1 MTAPGRAERFRDLAE
16 TAFDILV
23 IGGGIS
29 GAAVARDAARRGFR
43 TALVE
48 AADFA
53 AGTSSRSSRL
63 VHGGLRY
70 LEHFEFD
77 LVFEASQE
85 RRTLL
90 RIATHLVRPLE
101 FHFPIFRD
109 GRIGRMKLDAGM
121 WLYDALSLFRN
132 IERHQMLDTEAML
145 AREPGLRA
153 EGLLGGARYFD
164 AQVDDARLV
173 VTTIVAAV
181 EAGATVVNRAEIV
194 RVDASDWPGHRA
206 LVRDAESGREVEV
219 DALAIVNATGAW
231 AEQMLDRVD
240 ADARGPGPGEDA
252 AAAVR
257 IRPSRGTHIHVARER
272 VGHSGALIFEAP
284 RDGRVMFILPWRED
298 LTLIGTTDEFFDG
311 RPHEVAATPGDI
323 AYLVEATRH
332 LLPASKLGPEDV
344 ISAWAGLRP
353 LVAPAAD
360 GDDEGAVSREFE
372 VHQHPPG
379 VFTLSG
385 GKLTSHRHMA
395 EATLDR
401 VQAFLAPAGVK
412 AIRKVDT
419 DKVPLPGA
427 ALPGS
432 GGAAQPDPGTCPLAG
447 TRARF
452 RRPAHARVRDESE
465 PGSRP
470 RRSKSAARREG
481 GRGEAA
487 PSGRSGV
494 FSAERDGPSR
504 RGHSLST
511 DAGRPRDA
519 LRDAGGGAPRRRSR
533 GPGAGLDSRTTDGG
547 SGTGTGLQGG
557 GRRRDPRLGGPR
569 EGGPLNGRPC
579 RWGHVLFGLAWLAA
593 ACAPADDTSDSSGV
607 PPDSTPSADAAA
619 VAPLPGEG
627 PTREYRILLV
637 NPLDVDAY
645 VSAAA
650 GAGSVVL
657 DTVPRRDSVRV
668 NVRVRADLVRLEA
681 RDAEGILLA
690 STDLALAGD
699 TLNRWDIEADTP
711 IRRVTIGPES
721 SLNGRKAL
729 YYGSDLCPDP
739 ALGAA
744 LGAGTMEEGG
754 RHEEAED
761 RAGARREYR
770 D

>member
-1 MTAPGRAERFRDLAE
+1 MTPAAAPGRAERFRSLAE

-53 AGTSSRSSRL
+53 RGTSSRSSRL

-101 FHFPIFRD
+101 FHFPIFRE
-109 GRIGRMKLDAGM
+109 GRIGRRKLDAGM

-132 IERHQMLDTEAML
+132 IERHQMLDPEAML
-145 AREPGLRA
+145 AREPGLRV

-181 EAGATVVNRAEIV
+181 EAGATVVNRAEVV
-194 RVDASDWPGHRA
+194 RIDTSDWPGHRA

-231 AEQMLDRVD
+231 AEQTLDRVTAGPRAPG
-240 ADARGPGPGEDA
+240 ADAGAAPGSGAGA
-252 AAAVR
+252 ASAVR

-284 RDGRVMFILPWRED
+284 QDGRVMFILPWRED

-323 AYLVEATRH
+323 AYLLEATRR

-353 LVAPAAD
+353 LVAPPAD
-360 GDDEGAVSREFE
+360 GADEGAVSREFE

-379 VFTLSG
+379 IFTLSG

-395 EATLDR
+395 EATVDR

-412 AIRKVDT
+412 ALRRVDT

-427 ALPGS
+427 RFRDLEALRGQIRARARALGLGCAS
-432 GGAAQPDPGTCPLAG
+432 AGLVRASADRLTRAYG
-447 TRARF
+447 TRAN
-452 RRPAHARVRDESE
+452 RV
-465 PGSRP
+465 
-470 RRSKSAARREG
+470 
-481 GRGEAA
+481 
-487 PSGRSGV
+487 
-494 FSAERDGPSR
+494 
-504 RGHSLST
+504 
-511 DAGRPRDA
+511 
-519 LRDAGGGAPRRRSR
+519 
-533 GPGAGLDSRTTDGG
+533 LD
-547 SGTGTGLQGG
+547 LVE
-557 GRRRDPRLGGPR
+557 RDPRLGER
-569 EGGPLNGRPC
+569 VVAERPHLLAEAVYSV
-579 RWGHVLFGLAWLAA
+579 RSEMALHVEDILFRRMRVGLETRSGTPEAARRVSEVVAPELDWTEERQMEEVKRALAFRAVDDGAIRQLAA
-593 ACAPADDTSDSSGV
+593 RAKGV
-607 PPDSTPSADAAA
+607 
-619 VAPLPGEG
+619 
-627 PTREYRILLV
+627 R
-637 NPLDVDAY
+637 
-645 VSAAA
+645 
-650 GAGSVVL
+650 
-657 DTVPRRDSVRV
+657 
-668 NVRVRADLVRLEA
+668 
-681 RDAEGILLA
+681 
-690 STDLALAGD
+690 
-699 TLNRWDIEADTP
+699 
-711 IRRVTIGPES
+711 
-721 SLNGRKAL
+721 
-729 YYGSDLCPDP
+729 
-739 ALGAA
+739 
-744 LGAGTMEEGG
+744 
-754 RHEEAED
+754 
-761 RAGARREYR
+761 
-770 D
+770 

>member
-1 MTAPGRAERFRDLAE
+1 MTAPGRAERFRNLAE

-53 AGTSSRSSRL
+53 SGTSSRSSRL

-109 GRIGRMKLDAGM
+109 GRIGRRKLDAGM

-132 IERHQMLDTEAML
+132 IERHQMLDTETML

-173 VTTIVAAV
+173 VTTIVAAA
-181 EAGATVVNRAEIV
+181 EAGATVVNRAEVV
-194 RVDASDWPGHRA
+194 RIDASDWPGHRA
-206 LVRDAESGREVEV
+206 LVRDAESGREVEI
-219 DALAIVNATGAW
+219 DALAVVNATGAW
-231 AEQMLDRVD
+231 AEQMLDRVT
-240 ADARGPGPGEDA
+240 ADARGSGPGEGAEDA

-311 RPHEVAATPGDI
+311 RPHEVAATPRDI

-427 ALPGS
+427 RFRDLDALRSRIRARARTKGLERAS
-432 GGAAQPDPGTCPLAG
+432 ADRLTRAYG
-447 TRARF
+447 TRANRVLDLVDRNPRLGETVVAGRPHLLAEAVYSVRSEMALHVEDILF
-452 RRPAHARVRDESE
+452 RRMRVGLET
-465 PGSRP
+465 
-470 RRSKSAARREG
+470 RSGTPEAARRVAEVVAPELDWTTERRTEEVERALAFRAVDDGAIRDLATRPKG
-481 GRGEAA
+481 GR
-487 PSGRSGV
+487 
-494 FSAERDGPSR
+494 
-504 RGHSLST
+504 
-511 DAGRPRDA
+511 
-519 LRDAGGGAPRRRSR
+519 
-533 GPGAGLDSRTTDGG
+533 
-547 SGTGTGLQGG
+547 
-557 GRRRDPRLGGPR
+557 
-569 EGGPLNGRPC
+569 
-579 RWGHVLFGLAWLAA
+579 
-593 ACAPADDTSDSSGV
+593 
-607 PPDSTPSADAAA
+607 
-619 VAPLPGEG
+619 
-627 PTREYRILLV
+627 
-637 NPLDVDAY
+637 
-645 VSAAA
+645 
-650 GAGSVVL
+650 
-657 DTVPRRDSVRV
+657 
-668 NVRVRADLVRLEA
+668 
-681 RDAEGILLA
+681 
-690 STDLALAGD
+690 
-699 TLNRWDIEADTP
+699 
-711 IRRVTIGPES
+711 
-721 SLNGRKAL
+721 
-729 YYGSDLCPDP
+729 
-739 ALGAA
+739 
-744 LGAGTMEEGG
+744 
-754 RHEEAED
+754 
-761 RAGARREYR
+761 
-770 D
+770 

>member
-1 MTAPGRAERFRDLAE
+1 MTPAAAPGRAERFRDLAE

-23 IGGGIS
+23 IGGGVS

-53 AGTSSRSSRL
+53 WGTSSRSSRL

-109 GRIGRMKLDAGM
+109 GRIGRRKLDAGM

-132 IERHQMLDTEAML
+132 LERHQMLDAETML

-181 EAGATVVNRAEIV
+181 EAGATVVNRAEVV

-206 LVRDAESGREVEV
+206 LVRDPESGREVAV

-231 AEQMLDRVD
+231 AEQVLDRVT
-240 ADARGPGPGEDA
+240 AGPRGSGRGDDPA
-252 AAAVR
+252 SAVR

-311 RPHEVAATPGDI
+311 RPQDVAATPGDI
-323 AYLVEATRH
+323 GYLLEATRH

-353 LVAPAAD
+353 LVAPPAEGARK
-360 GDDEGAVSREFE
+360 GADEGAVSREFE

-395 EATLDR
+395 EETMDR
-401 VQAFLAPAGVK
+401 VQAFLAPAGVTALRK
-412 AIRKVDT
+412 ADT

-427 ALPGS
+427 RFRDLDALRGRIRARARTQGLERAS
-432 GGAAQPDPGTCPLAG
+432 ADRLTRAYG
-447 TRARF
+447 TRANRVLDLVERNPRLGERIIGERPHLLAEAVYAVRSEMALHVEDILF
-452 RRPAHARVRDESE
+452 RRMRVGLET
-465 PGSRP
+465 
-470 RRSKSAARREG
+470 RSGTPEAARRVAEVVAPELDWT
-481 GRGEAA
+481 GE
-487 PSGRSGV
+487 RK
-494 FSAERDGPSR
+494 AEEVKRALTFRAVDDG
-504 RGHSLST
+504 
-511 DAGRPRDA
+511 AI
-519 LRDAGGGAPRRRSR
+519 
-533 GPGAGLDSRTTDGG
+533 
-547 SGTGTGLQGG
+547 
-557 GRRRDPRLGGPR
+557 R
-569 EGGPLNGRPC
+569 E
-579 RWGHVLFGLAWLAA
+579 LAA
-593 ACAPADDTSDSSGV
+593 RAKGV
-607 PPDSTPSADAAA
+607 
-619 VAPLPGEG
+619 
-627 PTREYRILLV
+627 R
-637 NPLDVDAY
+637 
-645 VSAAA
+645 
-650 GAGSVVL
+650 
-657 DTVPRRDSVRV
+657 
-668 NVRVRADLVRLEA
+668 
-681 RDAEGILLA
+681 
-690 STDLALAGD
+690 
-699 TLNRWDIEADTP
+699 
-711 IRRVTIGPES
+711 
-721 SLNGRKAL
+721 
-729 YYGSDLCPDP
+729 
-739 ALGAA
+739 
-744 LGAGTMEEGG
+744 
-754 RHEEAED
+754 
-761 RAGARREYR
+761 
-770 D
+770 

>member
-1 MTAPGRAERFRDLAE
+1 MTAPGRAERFRNLAE

-53 AGTSSRSSRL
+53 SGTSSRSSRL

-70 LEHFEFD
+70 LEHFELD

-109 GRIGRMKLDAGM
+109 GRIGRRKLDAGM

-181 EAGATVVNRAEIV
+181 EAGATVVNRADVV

-206 LVRDAESGREVEV
+206 LVRDVESGREVEV
-219 DALAIVNATGAW
+219 DALAVVNATGAW
-231 AEQMLDRVD
+231 AEQMLDRVA
-240 ADARGPGPGEDA
+240 ADARGPGPGEGA
-252 AAAVR
+252 AVAVR

-323 AYLVEATRH
+323 AYLVDATRH

-379 VFTLSG
+379 IFTLSG

-427 ALPGS
+427 RFRDLEALRSRIRARARSQGLERAS
-432 GGAAQPDPGTCPLAG
+432 ADRLTRAYG
-447 TRARF
+447 TRANRVLDLVDRNPRLGERVVAGRPHLLAEAVYSVRSEMALHVEDILF
-452 RRPAHARVRDESE
+452 RRMRVGLET
-465 PGSRP
+465 
-470 RRSKSAARREG
+470 RSGTPEAARRVAEVVAPELDWTTE
-481 GRGEAA
+481 RRTEEVKRALDFRAA
-487 PSGRSGV
+487 D
-494 FSAERDGPSR
+494 DG
-504 RGHSLST
+504 
-511 DAGRPRDA
+511 AI
-519 LRDAGGGAPRRRSR
+519 
-533 GPGAGLDSRTTDGG
+533 
-547 SGTGTGLQGG
+547 
-557 GRRRDPRLGGPR
+557 R
-569 EGGPLNGRPC
+569 E
-579 RWGHVLFGLAWLAA
+579 LAA
-593 ACAPADDTSDSSGV
+593 
-607 PPDSTPSADAAA
+607 
-619 VAPLPGEG
+619 
-627 PTREYRILLV
+627 
-637 NPLDVDAY
+637 
-645 VSAAA
+645 
-650 GAGSVVL
+650 
-657 DTVPRRDSVRV
+657 
-668 NVRVRADLVRLEA
+668 RA
-681 RDAEGILLA
+681 
-690 STDLALAGD
+690 
-699 TLNRWDIEADTP
+699 
-711 IRRVTIGPES
+711 
-721 SLNGRKAL
+721 K
-729 YYGSDLCPDP
+729 
-739 ALGAA
+739 
-744 LGAGTMEEGG
+744 
-754 RHEEAED
+754 ED
-761 RAGARREYR
+761 R
-770 D
+770 

>member
-1 MTAPGRAERFRDLAE
+1 MTAPGRAERFRNLAA

-53 AGTSSRSSRL
+53 SGTSSRSSRL

-181 EAGATVVNRAEIV
+181 EAGATVVNRAEVV

-219 DALAIVNATGAW
+219 DALAVVNATGAW
-231 AEQMLDRVD
+231 AEQMLDRVA
-240 ADARGPGPGEDA
+240 ADARGPGPGEGA

-272 VGHSGALIFEAP
+272 VGHSGAVIFEAP

-379 VFTLSG
+379 IFTLSG

-427 ALPGS
+427 RFRDLEALRSQIRARARSQGLERAS
-432 GGAAQPDPGTCPLAG
+432 ADRLTRAYG
-447 TRARF
+447 TRANRVLDLVDRNPRLGERVVAGRPHLLAEAVYSVRSEMALHVEDILF
-452 RRPAHARVRDESE
+452 RRMRVGLET
-465 PGSRP
+465 
-470 RRSKSAARREG
+470 RSGTPEAARRVAEVVAPELDWTTERRTEEVKRALDFRAVDDGAIRELAARAKG
-481 GRGEAA
+481 GR
-487 PSGRSGV
+487 
-494 FSAERDGPSR
+494 
-504 RGHSLST
+504 
-511 DAGRPRDA
+511 
-519 LRDAGGGAPRRRSR
+519 
-533 GPGAGLDSRTTDGG
+533 
-547 SGTGTGLQGG
+547 
-557 GRRRDPRLGGPR
+557 
-569 EGGPLNGRPC
+569 
-579 RWGHVLFGLAWLAA
+579 
-593 ACAPADDTSDSSGV
+593 
-607 PPDSTPSADAAA
+607 
-619 VAPLPGEG
+619 
-627 PTREYRILLV
+627 
-637 NPLDVDAY
+637 
-645 VSAAA
+645 
-650 GAGSVVL
+650 
-657 DTVPRRDSVRV
+657 
-668 NVRVRADLVRLEA
+668 
-681 RDAEGILLA
+681 
-690 STDLALAGD
+690 
-699 TLNRWDIEADTP
+699 
-711 IRRVTIGPES
+711 
-721 SLNGRKAL
+721 
-729 YYGSDLCPDP
+729 
-739 ALGAA
+739 
-744 LGAGTMEEGG
+744 
-754 RHEEAED
+754 
-761 RAGARREYR
+761 
-770 D
+770 

>member
-1 MTAPGRAERFRDLAE
+1 MTPAAPGRAERFRTLAE

-53 AGTSSRSSRL
+53 QGTSSRSSRL

-109 GRIGRMKLDAGM
+109 GRIGRRKLDAGM

-132 IERHQMLDTEAML
+132 IEHHQMLDAETML

-181 EAGATVVNRAEIV
+181 EAGATVVNRAEVV
-194 RVDASDWPGHRA
+194 RIDASDWPGHRA
-206 LVRDAESGREVEV
+206 LVRDAESGREVAV

-231 AEQMLDRVD
+231 AEQVLDRVI
-240 ADARGPGPGEDA
+240 AGTREPGPGDGPA
-252 AAAVR
+252 SAVR

-284 RDGRVMFILPWRED
+284 GDGRVMFILPWRED

-311 RPHEVAATPGDI
+311 HPQEVAATPGDI
-323 AYLVEATRH
+323 GYLLEATRR
-332 LLPASKLGPEDV
+332 LLPASKLGPDDV

-353 LVAPAAD
+353 LVAPPAEGAEK
-360 GDDEGAVSREFE
+360 GTDEGAVSRDFE

-395 EATLDR
+395 EETIDR

-412 AIRKVDT
+412 ALRKADT

-427 ALPGS
+427 RFRDLDALRGRIRARARTQGLERAS
-432 GGAAQPDPGTCPLAG
+432 ADRLTRAYG
-447 TRARF
+447 TRANRVLDLVERNPRLGERVIGERPHLLAEAVYAVRSEMALHVEDILF
-452 RRPAHARVRDESE
+452 RRMRVGLET
-465 PGSRP
+465 
-470 RRSKSAARREG
+470 RSGTPEAARRVAEVVAPELDWT
-481 GRGEAA
+481 GE
-487 PSGRSGV
+487 RK
-494 FSAERDGPSR
+494 AEEVKRALTFRAVDDG
-504 RGHSLST
+504 
-511 DAGRPRDA
+511 AI
-519 LRDAGGGAPRRRSR
+519 
-533 GPGAGLDSRTTDGG
+533 
-547 SGTGTGLQGG
+547 
-557 GRRRDPRLGGPR
+557 R
-569 EGGPLNGRPC
+569 E
-579 RWGHVLFGLAWLAA
+579 LAA
-593 ACAPADDTSDSSGV
+593 RAQGV
-607 PPDSTPSADAAA
+607 
-619 VAPLPGEG
+619 
-627 PTREYRILLV
+627 R
-637 NPLDVDAY
+637 
-645 VSAAA
+645 
-650 GAGSVVL
+650 
-657 DTVPRRDSVRV
+657 
-668 NVRVRADLVRLEA
+668 
-681 RDAEGILLA
+681 
-690 STDLALAGD
+690 
-699 TLNRWDIEADTP
+699 
-711 IRRVTIGPES
+711 
-721 SLNGRKAL
+721 
-729 YYGSDLCPDP
+729 
-739 ALGAA
+739 
-744 LGAGTMEEGG
+744 
-754 RHEEAED
+754 
-761 RAGARREYR
+761 
-770 D
+770 

>member
-1 MTAPGRAERFRDLAE
+1 MRPATAPGRAERFRSLAE

-23 IGGGIS
+23 IGGGVS

-53 AGTSSRSSRL
+53 WGTSSRSSRL

-109 GRIGRMKLDAGM
+109 GRIGRRKLDAGM

-132 IERHQMLDTEAML
+132 IERHQMLDTVAML

-181 EAGATVVNRAEIV
+181 EAGATVLNRAEVV
-194 RVDASDWPGHRA
+194 RIDASDWPGHRV
-206 LVRDAESGREVEV
+206 LVRDAESGREVGV

-231 AEQMLDRVD
+231 AEQTLDRVT
-240 ADARGPGPGEDA
+240 AGSQGPGPEEGA
-252 AAAVR
+252 ASAVR
-257 IRPSRGTHIHVARER
+257 IRPSRGTHVHVARDR

-311 RPHEVAATPGDI
+311 PPHEVAATPEDI
-323 AYLVEATRH
+323 AYLLEATRR

-353 LVAPAAD
+353 LVAPPAD
-360 GDDEGAVSREFE
+360 GSDEGAVSREFE

-379 VFTLSG
+379 FFTLSG

-395 EATLDR
+395 EATVDR

-412 AIRKVDT
+412 ALRKVDT

-427 ALPGS
+427 RFRDLDALRGRIR
-432 GGAAQPDPGTCPLAG
+432 ARARAQGLERVSADRLTRAYG
-447 TRARF
+447 TRANRVLDLVERNPRLGERVVAGRPHLLAEAVYSVRSEMARHVEDLLY
-452 RRPAHARVRDESE
+452 RRMRVGLET
-465 PGSRP
+465 
-470 RRSKSAARREG
+470 RSGTPEAARR
-481 GRGEAA
+481 
-487 PSGRSGV
+487 V
-494 FSAERDGPSR
+494 AE
-504 RGHSLST
+504 
-511 DAGRPRDA
+511 
-519 LRDAGGGAPRRRSR
+519 
-533 GPGAGLDSRTTDGG
+533 
-547 SGTGTGLQGG
+547 
-557 GRRRDPRLGGPR
+557 
-569 EGGPLNGRPC
+569 
-579 RWGHVLFGLAWLAA
+579 
-593 ACAPADDTSDSSGV
+593 
-607 PPDSTPSADAAA
+607 A
-619 VAPLPGEG
+619 VAPE
-627 PTREYRILLV
+627 
-637 NPLDVDAY
+637 LDW
-645 VSAAA
+645 
-650 GAGSVVL
+650 
-657 DTVPRRDSVRV
+657 TEERRMEEVER
-668 NVRVRADLVRLEA
+668 
-681 RDAEGILLA
+681 
-690 STDLALAGD
+690 ALAFRAVDDG
-699 TLNRWDIEADTP
+699 A
-711 IRRVTIGPES
+711 IRE
-721 SLNGRKAL
+721 L
-729 YYGSDLCPDP
+729 
-739 ALGAA
+739 AA
-744 LGAGTMEEGG
+744 
-754 RHEEAED
+754 
-761 RAGARREYR
+761 RAKEIR
-770 D
+770 

>member
-1 MTAPGRAERFRDLAE
+1 MTAPGRAEQFRNLAE

-29 GAAVARDAARRGFR
+29 GAAVARDAARRGFC

-53 AGTSSRSSRL
+53 SGTSSRSSRL

-181 EAGATVVNRAEIV
+181 EAGATVVNRAEVV
-194 RVDASDWPGHRA
+194 RIDASDWPGHRA
-206 LVRDAESGREVEV
+206 RVRDTESGREVEV
-219 DALAIVNATGAW
+219 DALAVVNATGAW
-231 AEQMLDRVD
+231 AEQMLDRVA
-240 ADARGPGPGEDA
+240 ADLRGPGAGEGA

-311 RPHEVAATPGDI
+311 RPDKVAATPGDI
-323 AYLVEATRH
+323 AYLIEATRR
-332 LLPASKLGPEDV
+332 LLPTSKLGPEDV

-360 GDDEGAVSREFE
+360 GDEEGAVSREFE
-372 VHQHPPG
+372 VHQHPAG

-427 ALPGS
+427 RFRDLDALRSRIRARARTQGLERVS
-432 GGAAQPDPGTCPLAG
+432 ADRLTRAYG
-447 TRARF
+447 TRAHRVLDLVDRNPRLGERVVAGRPHLLAEAVYSVRSEMALHVEDILF
-452 RRPAHARVRDESE
+452 RRMRVGLET
-465 PGSRP
+465 
-470 RRSKSAARREG
+470 RSGVPEAARRVAEVVATELNWTAERRTEEVKRALAFRAVDDGAIRELAARTKG
-481 GRGEAA
+481 GR
-487 PSGRSGV
+487 
-494 FSAERDGPSR
+494 
-504 RGHSLST
+504 
-511 DAGRPRDA
+511 
-519 LRDAGGGAPRRRSR
+519 
-533 GPGAGLDSRTTDGG
+533 
-547 SGTGTGLQGG
+547 
-557 GRRRDPRLGGPR
+557 
-569 EGGPLNGRPC
+569 
-579 RWGHVLFGLAWLAA
+579 
-593 ACAPADDTSDSSGV
+593 
-607 PPDSTPSADAAA
+607 
-619 VAPLPGEG
+619 
-627 PTREYRILLV
+627 
-637 NPLDVDAY
+637 
-645 VSAAA
+645 
-650 GAGSVVL
+650 
-657 DTVPRRDSVRV
+657 
-668 NVRVRADLVRLEA
+668 
-681 RDAEGILLA
+681 
-690 STDLALAGD
+690 
-699 TLNRWDIEADTP
+699 
-711 IRRVTIGPES
+711 
-721 SLNGRKAL
+721 
-729 YYGSDLCPDP
+729 
-739 ALGAA
+739 
-744 LGAGTMEEGG
+744 
-754 RHEEAED
+754 
-761 RAGARREYR
+761 
-770 D
+770 

>member
-1 MTAPGRAERFRDLAE
+1 MTAPGRAAQFRSLSE

-53 AGTSSRSSRL
+53 WGTSSRSSRL

-109 GRIGRMKLDAGM
+109 GRIGRRKLDAGM

-132 IERHQMLDTEAML
+132 IGRHQMLDTEAML
-145 AREPGLRA
+145 AREPRLRA

-173 VTTIVAAV
+173 ITTILAAL
-181 EAGATVVNRAEIV
+181 EAGATVANRAEAV

-206 LVRDAESGREVEV
+206 LVRDVESGREVEV
-219 DALAIVNATGAW
+219 DALAVVNATGAW
-231 AEQMLDRVD
+231 AEQTLDRVT
-240 ADARGPGPGEDA
+240 ADPHGSGAGEGA
-252 AAAVR
+252 ASAVR

-311 RPHEVAATPGDI
+311 APHEVAATPADI
-323 AYLVEATRH
+323 AYLLEATNR
-332 LLPASKLGPEDV
+332 LFPASKLGPEDV

-360 GDDEGAVSREFE
+360 GAGEGAVSREFE

-395 EATLDR
+395 EETVDR
-401 VQAFLAPAGVK
+401 VQAFLAPAGVEAHRK
-412 AIRKVDT
+412 ADT

-427 ALPGS
+427 RFRDLDALRRGIRARARAHGLEQAS
-432 GGAAQPDPGTCPLAG
+432 ADRLTRAYG
-447 TRARF
+447 TRAN
-452 RRPAHARVRDESE
+452 RV
-465 PGSRP
+465 
-470 RRSKSAARREG
+470 
-481 GRGEAA
+481 
-487 PSGRSGV
+487 
-494 FSAERDGPSR
+494 
-504 RGHSLST
+504 
-511 DAGRPRDA
+511 
-519 LRDAGGGAPRRRSR
+519 
-533 GPGAGLDSRTTDGG
+533 LD
-547 SGTGTGLQGG
+547 LVE
-557 GRRRDPRLGGPR
+557 RDPRLGRRVMG
-569 EGGPLNGRPC
+569 ERP
-579 RWGHVLFGLAWLAA
+579 HLLAEAVYSVQSEMAIHVEDVLFRRMRIGLETRDGTPDAARRVADVMAPRLDWTSERKAEEVRRALTFRAVDDEAIRELAA
-593 ACAPADDTSDSSGV
+593 RGR
-607 PPDSTPSADAAA
+607 
-619 VAPLPGEG
+619 VA
-627 PTREYRILLV
+627 R
-637 NPLDVDAY
+637 
-645 VSAAA
+645 
-650 GAGSVVL
+650 
-657 DTVPRRDSVRV
+657 
-668 NVRVRADLVRLEA
+668 
-681 RDAEGILLA
+681 
-690 STDLALAGD
+690 
-699 TLNRWDIEADTP
+699 
-711 IRRVTIGPES
+711 
-721 SLNGRKAL
+721 
-729 YYGSDLCPDP
+729 
-739 ALGAA
+739 
-744 LGAGTMEEGG
+744 
-754 RHEEAED
+754 
-761 RAGARREYR
+761 
-770 D
+770 

>member
-1 MTAPGRAERFRDLAE
+1 MTPAAAPGRAERFRTLAE

-53 AGTSSRSSRL
+53 WGTSSRSSRL

-109 GRIGRMKLDAGM
+109 GRIGRRKLDAGM

-132 IERHQMLDTEAML
+132 IERHQMLDAEAML
-145 AREPGLRA
+145 ACEPGLRA

-181 EAGATVVNRAEIV
+181 EAGATVVNRAEVV
-194 RVDASDWPGHRA
+194 RIDASDWPGHRA
-206 LVRDAESGREVEV
+206 LVRDAESGREVAV
-219 DALAIVNATGAW
+219 DALAIVNASGAW
-231 AEQMLDRVD
+231 AAQVLDRVT
-240 ADARGPGPGEDA
+240 AGPRGAGPGDGPA
-252 AAAVR
+252 SAVR

-311 RPHEVAATPGDI
+311 RPQDVAATPGDI
-323 AYLVEATRH
+323 GYLLEATRR

-353 LVAPAAD
+353 LVAPPGEGAGKGA
-360 GDDEGAVSREFE
+360 DEGAVSREFE

-395 EATLDR
+395 EETMDR

-412 AIRKVDT
+412 ALRKVDT

-427 ALPGS
+427 RFRDLDALRGS
-432 GGAAQPDPGTCPLAG
+432 IRARARAQGLEPASADRLTRAYG
-447 TRARF
+447 TRANRVLDLVERNPRLGERVIGERPHLLAEAVYAVRSEMALHVEDILF
-452 RRPAHARVRDESE
+452 RRMRVGLET
-465 PGSRP
+465 
-470 RRSKSAARREG
+470 RSGTPEAARRVAEVVAPELDWT
-481 GRGEAA
+481 GE
-487 PSGRSGV
+487 RK
-494 FSAERDGPSR
+494 AEEVKRALTFRAVDDG
-504 RGHSLST
+504 
-511 DAGRPRDA
+511 AI
-519 LRDAGGGAPRRRSR
+519 
-533 GPGAGLDSRTTDGG
+533 
-547 SGTGTGLQGG
+547 
-557 GRRRDPRLGGPR
+557 R
-569 EGGPLNGRPC
+569 E
-579 RWGHVLFGLAWLAA
+579 LAA
-593 ACAPADDTSDSSGV
+593 RAQ
-607 PPDSTPSADAAA
+607 
-619 VAPLPGEG
+619 GE
-627 PTREYRILLV
+627 
-637 NPLDVDAY
+637 
-645 VSAAA
+645 
-650 GAGSVVL
+650 
-657 DTVPRRDSVRV
+657 
-668 NVRVRADLVRLEA
+668 RVR
-681 RDAEGILLA
+681 
-690 STDLALAGD
+690 
-699 TLNRWDIEADTP
+699 
-711 IRRVTIGPES
+711 
-721 SLNGRKAL
+721 
-729 YYGSDLCPDP
+729 
-739 ALGAA
+739 
-744 LGAGTMEEGG
+744 
-754 RHEEAED
+754 
-761 RAGARREYR
+761 
-770 D
+770 

>member
-1 MTAPGRAERFRDLAE
+1 MTAPGRAEQFRNLAE

-29 GAAVARDAARRGFR
+29 GAAIARDAARRGFR

-53 AGTSSRSSRL
+53 SGTSSRSSRL

-109 GRIGRMKLDAGM
+109 GRIGRGKLDAGM

-132 IERHQMLDTEAML
+132 IERHQMLDAEAML

-181 EAGATVVNRAEIV
+181 EAGATAVNRAEVV
-194 RVDASDWPGHRA
+194 RIDASDWPGHRA
-206 LVRDAESGREVEV
+206 LVRDAESGRKVVV

-231 AEQMLDRVD
+231 AEQMLDRV
-240 ADARGPGPGEDA
+240 AAGPRGAGPGEGGA
-252 AAAVR
+252 GAVR

-284 RDGRVMFILPWRED
+284 QDGRVMFILPWRED

-323 AYLVEATRH
+323 AYLIEATRR

-353 LVAPAAD
+353 LAAPPAESAE
-360 GDDEGAVSREFE
+360 EGAVSREFE

-379 VFTLSG
+379 IFTLSG

-412 AIRKVDT
+412 AIRRVDT

-427 ALPGS
+427 RFRNLDALRSRIRARARTQGLERAS
-432 GGAAQPDPGTCPLAG
+432 ADRLTRAYG
-447 TRARF
+447 TRAN
-452 RRPAHARVRDESE
+452 RVLDLV
-465 PGSRP
+465 
-470 RRSKSAARREG
+470 EG
-481 GRGEAA
+481 N
-487 PSGRSGV
+487 
-494 FSAERDGPSR
+494 
-504 RGHSLST
+504 
-511 DAGRPRDA
+511 
-519 LRDAGGGAPRRRSR
+519 
-533 GPGAGLDSRTTDGG
+533 
-547 SGTGTGLQGG
+547 
-557 GRRRDPRLGGPR
+557 PRLGGR
-569 EGGPLNGRPC
+569 VVAGRPHLLAEAVYSV
-579 RWGHVLFGLAWLAA
+579 RSELALHVEDILFRRMRVGLE
-593 ACAPADDTSDSSGV
+593 TRSG
-607 PPDSTPSADAAA
+607 TADAARRVA
-619 VAPLPGEG
+619 DVVAPE
-627 PTREYRILLV
+627 
-637 NPLDVDAY
+637 LDWTAE
-645 VSAAA
+645 
-650 GAGSVVL
+650 
-657 DTVPRRDSVRV
+657 RRTEEVKR
-668 NVRVRADLVRLEA
+668 
-681 RDAEGILLA
+681 
-690 STDLALAGD
+690 ALAFRAVD
-699 TLNRWDIEADTP
+699 DDA
-711 IRRVTIGPES
+711 IRELAAR
-721 SLNGRKAL
+721 
-729 YYGSDLCPDP
+729 
-739 ALGAA
+739 ALG
-744 LGAGTMEEGG
+744 G
-754 RHEEAED
+754 R
-761 RAGARREYR
+761 
-770 D
+770 

>member
-1 MTAPGRAERFRDLAE
+1 MTPAAAPGRAERFRDLAE

-23 IGGGIS
+23 IGGGVS

-53 AGTSSRSSRL
+53 WGTSSRSSRL

-109 GRIGRMKLDAGM
+109 GRIGRRKLDAGM

-132 IERHQMLDTEAML
+132 IERHQMLDAEAML
-145 AREPGLRA
+145 GCEPGLRA

-181 EAGATVVNRAEIV
+181 EAGATVVNRVEVV

-206 LVRDAESGREVEV
+206 LVRDAESGREVAV

-231 AEQMLDRVD
+231 AEQVLDRVT
-240 ADARGPGPGEDA
+240 AGPRGAGPGDDPA
-252 AAAVR
+252 SAVR

-284 RDGRVMFILPWRED
+284 GDGRVMFILPWRED

-311 RPHEVAATPGDI
+311 RPQDVAATPGDI
-323 AYLVEATRH
+323 GYLLEATRH

-353 LVAPAAD
+353 LVAPPVEGAEKGA
-360 GDDEGAVSREFE
+360 DEGAVSREFE

-395 EATLDR
+395 EETIDR

-412 AIRKVDT
+412 ALRKADT

-427 ALPGS
+427 RFRDLDALRGRIRARARTQGLERVS
-432 GGAAQPDPGTCPLAG
+432 ADRLTRAYG
-447 TRARF
+447 TRANRVLDLVERNPRLGERVVGERPHLLAEAVYAVRSEMALHVEDILF
-452 RRPAHARVRDESE
+452 RRMRVGLET
-465 PGSRP
+465 
-470 RRSKSAARREG
+470 RSGTPEAARRVAEVVAPELDWT
-481 GRGEAA
+481 GE
-487 PSGRSGV
+487 RK
-494 FSAERDGPSR
+494 AEEVKRALAFRAVDDG
-504 RGHSLST
+504 
-511 DAGRPRDA
+511 AI
-519 LRDAGGGAPRRRSR
+519 
-533 GPGAGLDSRTTDGG
+533 
-547 SGTGTGLQGG
+547 
-557 GRRRDPRLGGPR
+557 R
-569 EGGPLNGRPC
+569 E
-579 RWGHVLFGLAWLAA
+579 LAA
-593 ACAPADDTSDSSGV
+593 RAQGV
-607 PPDSTPSADAAA
+607 
-619 VAPLPGEG
+619 
-627 PTREYRILLV
+627 R
-637 NPLDVDAY
+637 
-645 VSAAA
+645 
-650 GAGSVVL
+650 
-657 DTVPRRDSVRV
+657 
-668 NVRVRADLVRLEA
+668 
-681 RDAEGILLA
+681 
-690 STDLALAGD
+690 
-699 TLNRWDIEADTP
+699 
-711 IRRVTIGPES
+711 
-721 SLNGRKAL
+721 
-729 YYGSDLCPDP
+729 
-739 ALGAA
+739 
-744 LGAGTMEEGG
+744 
-754 RHEEAED
+754 
-761 RAGARREYR
+761 
-770 D
+770 

>member
-1 MTAPGRAERFRDLAE
+1 MTAPGRAERFRNLAE

-53 AGTSSRSSRL
+53 SGTSSRSSRL

-181 EAGATVVNRAEIV
+181 EAGATVVNRAEVV

-219 DALAIVNATGAW
+219 DALAVVNATGAW
-231 AEQMLDRVD
+231 AEQMLDRVA
-240 ADARGPGPGEDA
+240 ADARGPGTGEDA

-379 VFTLSG
+379 IFTLSG

-427 ALPGS
+427 RFRDLEALRSRIRARARSQGLERAS
-432 GGAAQPDPGTCPLAG
+432 ADRLTRAYG
-447 TRARF
+447 TRANRVLDLVDRNPRLGERVVAGRPHLLAEAVYSVRSEMALHVEDILF
-452 RRPAHARVRDESE
+452 RRMRVGLET
-465 PGSRP
+465 
-470 RRSKSAARREG
+470 RSGTPDAARRVAEVV
-481 GRGEAA
+481 A
-487 PSGRSGV
+487 PELDWTT
-494 FSAERDGPSR
+494 ERRTEEVKRALDFRAVDDG
-504 RGHSLST
+504 
-511 DAGRPRDA
+511 AI
-519 LRDAGGGAPRRRSR
+519 
-533 GPGAGLDSRTTDGG
+533 
-547 SGTGTGLQGG
+547 
-557 GRRRDPRLGGPR
+557 R
-569 EGGPLNGRPC
+569 E
-579 RWGHVLFGLAWLAA
+579 LAA
-593 ACAPADDTSDSSGV
+593 RAK
-607 PPDSTPSADAAA
+607 
-619 VAPLPGEG
+619 EG
-627 PTREYRILLV
+627 R
-637 NPLDVDAY
+637 
-645 VSAAA
+645 
-650 GAGSVVL
+650 
-657 DTVPRRDSVRV
+657 
-668 NVRVRADLVRLEA
+668 
-681 RDAEGILLA
+681 
-690 STDLALAGD
+690 
-699 TLNRWDIEADTP
+699 
-711 IRRVTIGPES
+711 
-721 SLNGRKAL
+721 
-729 YYGSDLCPDP
+729 
-739 ALGAA
+739 
-744 LGAGTMEEGG
+744 
-754 RHEEAED
+754 
-761 RAGARREYR
+761 
-770 D
+770 